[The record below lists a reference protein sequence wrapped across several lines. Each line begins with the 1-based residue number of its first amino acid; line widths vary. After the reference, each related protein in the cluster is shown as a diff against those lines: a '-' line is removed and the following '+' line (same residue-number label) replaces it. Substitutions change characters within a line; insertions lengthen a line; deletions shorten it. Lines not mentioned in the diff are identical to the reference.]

1 MGLVIGKW
9 QFADRD
15 AVPST
20 EALATALAEATKLH
34 VTHQLDDGAG
44 HERIEIPLL
53 GESLFDIER
62 AEGEMTFYSHIPAH
76 PYLWENLDRVLVAL
90 GAQRRPDATRWRP
103 DARFRQVR
111 RASDELSAPQRWLLR
126 LPTVGASRL
135 LDRFV

>member
-1 MGLVIGKW
+1 MGLVVGKW
-9 QFADRD
+9 QFENRDR
-15 AVPST
+15 VPST

-34 VTHQLDDGAG
+34 VTHQLEHDAR

-62 AEGEMTFYSHIPAH
+62 AEGEMTFYSHIHAH

-90 GAQRRPDATRWRP
+90 GGQRRPDATCWRP
-103 DARFRQVR
+103 DERFRQVR
-111 RASDELSAPQRWLLR
+111 RPWDELSARQRWLLR
-126 LPTVGASRL
+126 LPTVGASRF